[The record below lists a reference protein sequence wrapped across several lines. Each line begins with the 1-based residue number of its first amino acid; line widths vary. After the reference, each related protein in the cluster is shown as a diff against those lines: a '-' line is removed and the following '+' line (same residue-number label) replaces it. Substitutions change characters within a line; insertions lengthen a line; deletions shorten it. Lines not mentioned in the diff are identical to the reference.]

1 MEKDFK
7 NIQDGVES
15 MLNAKT
21 VVRRK
26 RRTESDKKKELF
38 NALINV
44 LEEMR
49 VRQALMYADLSLD
62 FSTYDEKFLS
72 AIDILLVMKFGPK
85 CSDIIAFY
93 LYDRLNNDGS
103 VNPLI
108 VNGEHE
114 IILNNAYDL
123 WEFLKK
129 VNPKI
134 DE

>member
-7 NIQDGVES
+7 GIQTGVETI
-15 MLNAKT
+15 LNAKT

-44 LEEMR
+44 LEEIR

-62 FSTYDEKFLS
+62 FSTYDEKYLS
-72 AIDILLVMKFGPK
+72 AIDILLHMRFGPK
-85 CSDIIAFY
+85 SADIIAFY
-93 LYDRLNNDGS
+93 LYDRLNQDGT

-108 VNGEHE
+108 VNGQHE
-114 IILNNAYDL
+114 VTLNNPYDL
-123 WEFLKK
+123 WDFLCK
-129 VNPKI
+129 VNPKL

>member
-7 NIQDGVES
+7 GIQTGVETI
-15 MLNAKT
+15 LNAKT

-26 RRTESDKKKELF
+26 RRTESEKKKELF
-38 NALINV
+38 NALMNV
-44 LEEMR
+44 LEEIR

-62 FSTYDEKFLS
+62 FSTYDEKYLS
-72 AIDILLVMKFGPK
+72 AIDILLHMRFGPK
-85 CSDIIAFY
+85 CADIIAFY
-93 LYDRLNNDGS
+93 LYDRLNQDGT

-108 VNGEHE
+108 VNGQHE
-114 IILNNAYDL
+114 VMLNNPYDL
-123 WEFLKK
+123 WDFLKQ